1 MPMMRRRGVTLVEL
15 LVALAVMG
23 IVLGALGTAL
33 IRGFRVS
40 QAQLVRSD
48 MQANVRTGGLIL
60 PLELREL
67 GYDSSITSNAV
78 TSDLVSINASSIRY
92 WAMRGWAPTCGTPTL
107 SEIRIRKPVFGLREP
122 TLTDRFLLY
131 VENDPNSGVDDQWIP
146 LVVTAINLNGL
157 CNTNPGIILTVN
169 TPQYA
174 TGVNLALSQIFVGGP
189 VRWSEEMVMQTYTD
203 ASGKTMLGARSVS
216 AGESSLRPVLGPL
229 SASNGIQFRYRRGDG
244 TEIAAGSTA
253 VAAVRSI
260 EVQFTGVTGRATSLS
275 GASARTAGTMN
286 TSTTIALRNPR
297 NP

>member
-1 MPMMRRRGVTLVEL
+1 MPMTRRRGVTLVEL

-23 IVLGALGTAL
+23 VVLGALGTAL
-33 IRGFRVS
+33 VRGFRVS

-48 MQANVRTGGLIL
+48 MQASIRSGGLIL
-60 PLELREL
+60 PMELREL
-67 GYDSSITSNAV
+67 GYDSSIVNDTV
-78 TSDLVSINASSIRY
+78 TADLVSLDASSIRY
-92 WAMRGWAPTCGTPTL
+92 WANRGWAPTCGTPTL

-146 LVVTAINLNGL
+146 LVVTAINLDGL
-157 CNTNPGIILTVN
+157 CNTNPGILLTID
-169 TPQYA
+169 TPQYT

-189 VRWSEEMVMQTYTD
+189 VRWSEEMVIETYSD

-216 AGESSLRPVLGPL
+216 AGEATLRPVLGPL
-229 SASNGIQFRYRRGDG
+229 NSSNGIQFRYRRGDG
-244 TEIAAGSTA
+244 TESA
-253 VAAVRSI
+253 VAAAIRSI
-260 EVQFTGVTGRATSLS
+260 DVQFTGVTDRVTSLS
-275 GASARTAGTMN
+275 GASARTAGTMS